1 MKIYFAAHS
10 TTKDNEANFSSG
22 WKDVELSDL
31 GIQQSKEMGERFKE
45 IKIDLICC
53 SDLKRA
59 VDTVKIAF
67 DDKYTIIA
75 DKRLREL
82 NYGDFNGK
90 SSEVVEPMKKEH
102 IKEPYPNGESYEQA
116 MIRVHDFLSE
126 ITEEDPDKTVLI
138 VGHRATQYGLDT
150 LAGKTIKECLEK
162 PFKWQPYWE
171 YEVPKIMGFHESI
184 VPQVFDGKISTWRLR
199 DHKLKVGDNVA
210 FENSQT
216 GEIFG
221 HGKMTEVTKTT
232 VGEMDLKDKRH
243 YKTYDNRQE
252 LIEAFKR
259 HNPSYDVN
267 NDTLVYSYTYEF
279 TPNENAK

>member
-10 TTKDNEANFSSG
+10 TTTDNEENLSSG
-22 WKDVELSDL
+22 WKDARLSEL
-31 GIQQSKEMGERFKE
+31 GIRQSKEMGERFKD

-67 DDKYTIIA
+67 GDKYPIIV

-90 SSEVVEPMKKEH
+90 LSKIVEAMKKEH
-102 IKEPYPNGESYEQA
+102 IKKPFPNGESYEQA

-126 ITEEDPDKTVLI
+126 ITEKYPNKTILI

-150 LAGKTIKECLEK
+150 LVGKTLKECLER

-171 YEVPKIMGFHESI
+171 YELQKIMGFHESV
-184 VPQVFDGKISTWRLR
+184 VPEVLDGKISTWRLR
-199 DHKLKVGDNVA
+199 DHKLKVGDIVA

-221 HGKMTEVTKTT
+221 YGEITEVAETT
-232 VGEMDLKDKRH
+232 VGKIDLKDKKH
-243 YKTYDNRQE
+243 YKTYENRQK
-252 LIEAFKR
+252 LIKAFKR
-259 HNPSYDVN
+259 YNPAYEVN
-267 NDTLVYSYTYEF
+267 NDTPVFVYTYKF
-279 TPNENAK
+279 KKKI